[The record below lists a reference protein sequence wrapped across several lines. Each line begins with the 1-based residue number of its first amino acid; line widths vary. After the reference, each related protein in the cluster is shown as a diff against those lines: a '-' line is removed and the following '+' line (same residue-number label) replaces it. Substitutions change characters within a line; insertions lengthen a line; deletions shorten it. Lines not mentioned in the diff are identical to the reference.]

1 MADELRAKTRAWP
14 GGGAEEP
21 RPLSVRSGPA
31 AARPLSRE
39 PSAHSLPLPAPQSAP
54 LAALNRSFSR
64 LTFSETAAS
73 GVASRPPGQDWMA
86 TGGPTSWGSP
96 SPLSPGLQCLQTL
109 NSPLSPGDLESRV
122 CQQVQPPHRHRSRD
136 THNDLPPQH
145 RPLEDSWA
153 LLPESYRYLSH
164 STWADSAW
172 GEDTFRGLSGSSQSD
187 SAWGEDNFRVLS
199 GSSQPA
205 ANGGATRPALHS
217 GFQSDQEKCA
227 MASDPVFS
235 DQAVL
240 TLLQRSQRTG
250 ARLGDP

>member
-1 MADELRAKTRAWP
+1 MADELRAKTRVWP

-21 RPLSVRSGPA
+21 RPLCVRSGPA

-39 PSAHSLPLPAPQSAP
+39 PSAHSLPPAPQSAP

-64 LTFSETAAS
+64 LTFSETAAR
-73 GVASRPPGQDWMA
+73 GVASQPPGQDWMP

-96 SPLSPGLQCLQTL
+96 SPRSPGLQCLQTL
-109 NSPLSPGDLESRV
+109 NSPLSPGDRESRV
-122 CQQVQPPHRHRSRD
+122 CQQVQPHHRHRSRD
-136 THNDLPPQH
+136 THNDLPSQH

-164 STWADSAW
+164 STWANSAW
-172 GEDTFRGLSGSSQSD
+172 GEDTFRGLSGSSQ
-187 SAWGEDNFRVLS
+187 
-199 GSSQPA
+199 PA
-205 ANGGATRPALHS
+205 ANGGGTRPGLHS
-217 GFQSDQEKCA
+217 DFQSDQEKCA
-227 MASDPVFS
+227 MASDAVFS